1 MQPTTPY
8 KDMQPG
14 KSIELLTT
22 FCHHRR
28 VAPQVL
34 TVTELTRRVKGL
46 VEGTFPFVWVEGEIS
61 NLGVAP
67 SGHVYFTL
75 KDAGAQISAVMWRP
89 VAGKLTFKIADGLQ
103 VVVTGNLSVYEKRG
117 QYQIICTQLMP
128 KGLGALQLAF
138 EQLKKKLQAEGL
150 FDPARKRPL
159 PALPRRIGLVTS
171 PTGAAI
177 RDFLKIIGRRYPNIH
192 IIINPVR
199 VQGDGAA
206 EEIAA
211 AIDQFNA
218 LAVGRARPP
227 GAPREDGQPGGL
239 SLPVDVIIVT
249 RGGGSLEDLWAFNEE
264 VVARALA
271 RSRIPT
277 VSAVGHEIDFTI
289 ADFVADLRAPTPSAA
304 AELVVKSKDELLA
317 GLAQYRKRLEKDLRY
332 QISEARRRLAGCVL
346 RHPAELV
353 RQYQQQVD
361 DLRHRLQQISLA
373 APRSRLETASEKFK
387 LLSPQ
392 ALVRNRRQQLLGDR
406 QRFEA
411 GWQRYRQNVRQRVVH
426 AGAKLDLLSPK
437 ATLMRGYSITRTAD
451 GRIVKSVK
459 AVKAGQSVT
468 SIVLDGQFDSVVS
481 SPPKPN

>member
-1 MQPTTPY
+1 MPAQ
-8 KDMQPG
+8 
-14 KSIELLTT
+14 
-22 FCHHRR
+22 
-28 VAPQVL
+28 PQVL
-34 TVTELTRRVKGL
+34 TVSELTRRVKNL
-46 VEGTFPFVWVEGEIS
+46 VEGSFSVVWVEGEIS

-103 VVVTGNLSVYEKRG
+103 VVAAGNLSVYEKRG
-117 QYQIICTQLMP
+117 NYQIICTQLMP

-159 PALPRRIGLVTS
+159 PALPARIGLVTS

-177 RDFLKIIGRRYPNIH
+177 RDFLNIISRRFPNRH

-218 LAVGRARPP
+218 LK
-227 GAPREDGQPGGL
+227 L
-239 SLPVDVIIVT
+239 VDVIIVT

-271 RSRIPT
+271 RSKIPT
-277 VSAVGHEIDFTI
+277 ISAVGHEIDFTI
-289 ADFVADLRAPTPSAA
+289 ADFVADFRAPTPSAA
-304 AELVVKSKDELLA
+304 AELVVKSKAELLA
-317 GLAQYRKRLEKDLRY
+317 GLEQFRKRLEKDLRY

-353 RQYQQQVD
+353 RQFQQQLD
-361 DLRHRLQQISLA
+361 DLRHRLQQTSLDA
-373 APRSRLETASEKFK
+373 QRYRLETASEKFK

-392 ALVRNRRQQLLGDR
+392 ALVRNRRQQLVGDR

-411 GWQRYRQNVRQRVVH
+411 GWLQYRQSVRQRVVH

-437 ATLMRGYSITRTAD
+437 ATLARGYSITRTAE
-451 GRIVKSVK
+451 GRLVKSVK
-459 AVKAGQSVT
+459 AVKAGQRVT
-468 SIVLDGQFDSVVS
+468 SIVLDGRFDSVVS